1 MARINISE
9 WITENNLLKLRA
21 WARDGYTD
29 EQIACKIGISRQTL
43 YRWRKKEEEIDKALK
58 KGKEIADIEV
68 ENALFSRA
76 VGGYYTESKEEIK
89 TIDGQEIKTTST
101 RKRYQAPDVTACIWW
116 LKNRKPDTWFDREAK
131 PQGNNQDAAIYRYID
146 LLEQTIQEEAQN

>member
-9 WITENNLLKLRA
+9 WTDENNLLRLKA

-43 YRWRKKEEEIDKALK
+43 YRWRKKEEEIDKALR

-89 TIDGQEIKTTST
+89 TVDGEEIKTTST
-101 RKRYQAPDVTACIWW
+101 SKKYQQPDVTACIWW
-116 LKNRKPDTWFDREAK
+116 LKNRKPDYWFDRTAK
-131 PQGNNQDAAIYRYID
+131 PIENNQDSQIERYIA
-146 LLEQTIQEEAQN
+146 LLDDNLLN